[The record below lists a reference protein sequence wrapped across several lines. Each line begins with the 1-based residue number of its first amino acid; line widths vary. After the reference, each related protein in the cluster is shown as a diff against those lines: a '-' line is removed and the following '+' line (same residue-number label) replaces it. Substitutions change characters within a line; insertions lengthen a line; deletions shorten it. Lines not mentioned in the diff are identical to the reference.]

1 MPRCNRARTNTLE
14 ENDMIERTLH
24 QALDPL
30 FHMAGFYYGMIES
43 LGRGI
48 GVL

>member
-1 MPRCNRARTNTLE
+1 
-14 ENDMIERTLH
+14 MIERTLH

-30 FHMAGFYYGMIES
+30 MHMAGFYHGMIEF